1 MMASVGEQKLDL
13 WGDEAVS
20 LLQQQRLPGVLAA
33 LQEGDLTDR
42 DGNPVSLAALAE
54 KPLVALY
61 FGAGWCPPCRQ
72 FSPHLSSV
80 ASTNSASLAVVF
92 VSVDRSEQEML
103 TFAQV
108 STFLGPAATVR
119 TT

>member
-80 ASTNSASLAVVF
+80 AFTNSASLAVVF